1 MDPLFHAGKVFAQGA
16 LGGTGDGKKSLTSWD
31 AIKHELKCQGK
42 TEVLR
47 KREEALEQGQKIK
60 ALKLAKANE
69 RLL

>member
-1 MDPLFHAGKVFAQGA
+1 MK
-16 LGGTGDGKKSLTSWD
+16 SWD
-31 AIKHELKCQGK
+31 VIKHELKCRGK